1 MNILKALPA
10 VLLISL
16 FATTSHAVG
25 LFVEPLVTY
34 EGSSKTELDW
44 PTPFQSSTGSV
55 EGLGVGARL
64 GGHIN
69 EIFLV
74 AADVRYSKP
83 QFKNSANNI
92 DVASNQHNHGVMVG
106 AQTPFLGIR
115 ITGSYILGGELD
127 PDAGNNVNAK
137 FTEGTGYRVGAGMH
151 FAFVSV
157 NLEYQDMKYN
167 KTTLESV
174 GPFAGPDLDYDLTNK
189 SYILSVGFPIEL

>member
-1 MNILKALPA
+1 MKILKTLPT
-10 VLLISL
+10 LLLVSL
-16 FATTSHAVG
+16 LATTSQAAG

-34 EGSSKTELDW
+34 EGSSKTEIDW
-44 PTPFQSSTGSV
+44 PTPWQNSSGSV
-55 EGLGVGARL
+55 EGLGIGARL
-64 GGHIN
+64 GMHAGDI
-69 EIFLV
+69 LLL

-83 QFKNSANNI
+83 QFKDSSNNI
-92 DVASNQHNHGVMVG
+92 DTASNQYNYGLMVG

-115 ITGSYILGGELD
+115 VFGTYILGGELN
-127 PDAGNNVNAK
+127 PDEDNSVDAK
-137 FTEGTGYRVGAGMH
+137 FTEGTGYRVGAGVH

-189 SYILSVGFPIEL
+189 SYILSVGFPFEF